1 MKLVQCPKKHYYDAD
16 KYSECPV
23 CNPSSAMKQS
33 RVVAEDDDDKTVA
46 LNVDESQVVSSQP
59 KAPVEND
66 DVPKFN
72 PDNGESVS
80 DQAKPNDDVQL
91 FDPETGKPNNP
102 NMKVPPVSDEPIYDP
117 VTGERRVTDKKRFN
131 PMTGERES
139 YDDLQLQADVCYGK
153 PLGVQDDDQ
162 TKPLDMPHAKP
173 VARDEDIQN
182 MIQHSTATVSEDDD
196 ATVPLYAS
204 GDNAGKSGRGYV
216 VGWLVAVNGPAKG
229 KSYELY
235 AGKNSIGRLSSQD
248 VCIDND
254 RSIARNKHAVV
265 IFDPKEKQF
274 IAMPGESKELYY
286 VNDKLVLGPVT
297 LKDRDQLSLG
307 ETELML
313 IPLCDDHFNWDTE
326 KED

>member
-1 MKLVQCPKKHYYDAD
+1 MKMKLVQCPNKHYYDAD

-33 RVVAEDDDDKTVA
+33 RVAVEDDDDKTVA
-46 LNVDESQVVSSQP
+46 LNVDEAQAMPSPTPAENNDLPRFDPKTGKPLYPQQP
-59 KAPVEND
+59 ATPAND
-66 DVPKFN
+66 
-72 PDNGESVS
+72 EM
-80 DQAKPNDDVQL
+80 L
-91 FDPETGKPNNP
+91 FDPETGERLVKDAAKPMFDPETGNKLSETN
-102 NMKVPPVSDEPIYDP
+102 DHPIFDP
-117 VTGERRVTDKKRFN
+117 ETGERLV
-131 PMTGERES
+131 PEE
-139 YDDLQLQADVCYGK
+139 
-153 PLGVQDDDQ
+153 DDQ
-162 TKPLDMPHAKP
+162 TKPLEMPEAKP
-173 VARDEDIQN
+173 VARNEDIQE

-204 GDNAGKSGRGYV
+204 GENAGKSGRGYV

-265 IFDPKEKQF
+265 IFDPKAQTF

-286 VNDKLVLGPVT
+286 VNDTLVLGPVT
-297 LKDRDQLSLG
+297 LKAKDQLSLG

-313 IPLCDDHFNWDTE
+313 IPLCDDSFTWNSE